1 MKEITKTYKV
11 FEFSELSKEAQQKVL
26 TDLYDINTEYDWW
39 WGEYDDFD
47 SQLEAVGI
55 KAEQTDK
62 KVGSY
67 YSRFYFDLDRSDYLY
82 INKAV
87 VVDQEKLLRASGV
100 TDENYIKKA
109 VENDS
114 LYIGTERMGGGYAYN
129 YVDDQSGEL
138 SEEVVDKVQEFV
150 KGLLDKFK
158 KQLKDEYEYLT
169 SEDCIKDTIEGNEY
183 TFLENG
189 EMFNE

>member
-26 TDLYDINTEYDWW
+26 TDMYDINVEYDWW
-39 WGEYDDFD
+39 WQTYEDFD
-47 SQLEAVGI
+47 TQLEEVGI
-55 KAEQTDK
+55 KAINTSDRK
-62 KVGSY
+62 YNGA
-67 YSRFYFDLDRSDYLY
+67 FYFSLDRDNY
-82 INKAV
+82 IYIDKAV
-87 VVDQEKLLRASGV
+87 VTDQEKLLRASGI
-100 TDENYIKKA
+100 TDKEVISKA

-114 LYIGTERMGGGYAYN
+114 LYIGTNHQSN
-129 YVDDQSGEL
+129 YVDDQSGDV
-138 SEEVVDKVQEFV
+138 SEEVVDKVNDFL
-150 KGLLDKFK
+150 KNLLEKFL

-169 SEDCIKDTIEGNEY
+169 SEECLKDTIESNEY